1 MKNTI
6 CLQANLSVLLCFQLQ
21 IVLKVGESRFEFK
34 QEADVMSEGIGR
46 VLAGD
51 ECEISAS
58 WNEMQRQ
65 PVDWNL
71 SGKELPRLR
80 RLQTTL
86 ARSESISGPG
96 TFMGKATRS
105 IQLEPTTLEGWWLDR
120 ADLPGSLPI
129 RVGISNVWT
138 TGQIVS
144 NIVLRS
150 GNPHNYVRMVE
161 HLICLRMGMG
171 VDNLVIKLD
180 SGDPPLFDQGSLDVV
195 EALDRCGRVE
205 SEIPISYL
213 SVPHPVSVGG
223 TYGDFVTLAPPL
235 DPENPQL
242 TIDCAINFKTHIGQQ
257 RIVFPVCEELMRMAS
272 IARTNTSWGKV
283 FYCKT
288 IGRLFADVRNLG
300 YTNNN
305 VLIAGRNRYVN
316 EPRLIHEGKALEA
329 VWHRSVLDLLAAIAL
344 IPNGQFVG
352 HITSYKAG
360 HRLDCELMRQLY
372 LNEVLVPLG

>member
-1 MKNTI
+1 
-6 CLQANLSVLLCFQLQ
+6 
-21 IVLKVGESRFEFK
+21 
-34 QEADVMSEGIGR
+34 MSEGIGR

-51 ECEISAS
+51 ESAISAS

-65 PVDWNL
+65 SVDWNL

-80 RLQTTL
+80 CMQTTL

-105 IQLEPTTLEGWWLDR
+105 IVLEPTTLEGWWLDR
-120 ADLPGSLPI
+120 TDLPGSLPI

-205 SEIPISYL
+205 SDKPVSYL

-242 TIDCAINFKTHIGQQ
+242 TIDCAIDFKTHIGQQ
-257 RIVFPVCEELMRMAS
+257 RIYDNFGRS
-272 IARTNTSWGKV
+272 SRNQNSTSFWTFGANAKP
-283 FYCKT
+283 C
-288 IGRLFADVRNLG
+288 
-300 YTNNN
+300 
-305 VLIAGRNRYVN
+305 
-316 EPRLIHEGKALEA
+316 
-329 VWHRSVLDLLAAIAL
+329 
-344 IPNGQFVG
+344 
-352 HITSYKAG
+352 
-360 HRLDCELMRQLY
+360 RQQA
-372 LNEVLVPLG
+372 

>member
-1 MKNTI
+1 
-6 CLQANLSVLLCFQLQ
+6 
-21 IVLKVGESRFEFK
+21 
-34 QEADVMSEGIGR
+34 MSDEMGR
-46 VLAGD
+46 VLSGD
-51 ECEISAS
+51 EASIVAS
-58 WNEMQRQ
+58 WKQMQAQ

-71 SGKELPRLR
+71 SGKALPRLR
-80 RLQTTL
+80 RNQATIEQAQT
-86 ARSESISGPG
+86 ISGPG

-105 IQLEPTTLEGWWLDR
+105 ITLEPTTLEGWWLDR

-129 RVGISNVWT
+129 RVGIANVWT

-150 GNPHNYVRMVE
+150 GSPRNYVRMVE

-205 SEIPISYL
+205 REERVSYYT
-213 SVPHPVSVGG
+213 VPHAVSVGG

-235 DPENPQL
+235 DRENPQL
-242 TIDCAINFKTHIGQQ
+242 TIDCAIDFKTHIGQQ

-272 IARTNTSWGKV
+272 VARTNTSWAKV
-283 FYCKT
+283 LYCRT

-300 YTNNN
+300 YTSRN
-305 VLIAGRNRYVN
+305 VLIAGRNRYMN
-316 EPRLIHEGKALEA
+316 EPRLVHEGKALEA

-372 LNEVLVPLG
+372 LNEVLVPLELGE